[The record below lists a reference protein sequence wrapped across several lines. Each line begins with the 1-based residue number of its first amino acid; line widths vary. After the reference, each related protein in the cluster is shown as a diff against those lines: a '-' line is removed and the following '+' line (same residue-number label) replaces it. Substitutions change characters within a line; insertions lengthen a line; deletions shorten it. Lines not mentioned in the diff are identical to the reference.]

1 MRFDSAD
8 CIIDSSLWVVFWL
21 FIFQTKNVDRL
32 KWRSSNDTKNVK
44 EWEKNPENVAERN
57 NYNNDD
63 GIGCIQVVERIRAVA
78 NETTLLVIDAAGLD
92 YYAERNITIT
102 STQFNVQV
110 ITAPPKEELE
120 EVEEVEELEEL
131 EEEKHVE
138 EEVEEEEEE
147 KVAVQPELELEEE
160 MVVEEEEQVPVEQ
173 EEEKEEEEEE
183 EEEEEVVERN
193 SNQMVDAH
201 KDPSSSPLQVNQF
214 IIIHLHLT
222 PTKFVKDNWNKM

>member
-120 EVEEVEELEEL
+120 ELEEL

-183 EEEEEVVERN
+183 EEVVERN

-201 KDPSSSPLQVNQF
+201 EDPSSSPLQVNQF

-222 PTKFVKDNWNKM
+222 LTKFEKDNWNKM